1 MKAPLH
7 NLTACGLILSCLM
20 LLSSCAE
27 LACMNDR
34 KKIEELERQ
43 HQQGLVSN
51 KDYKREKGRLER
63 EIRENVD
70 FIKNER
76 GPLVTITYTP
86 PANAGDSEAVDN
98 GD

>member
-1 MKAPLH
+1 MKSPFN
-7 NLTACGLILSCLM
+7 NLTACGLILSCLL

-27 LACMNDR
+27 LACLNDR
-34 KKIEELERQ
+34 NKLEKLERQ

-51 KDYKREKGRLER
+51 RDYKREKGRMER

-70 FIKNER
+70 FIKYER

-86 PANAGDSEAVDN
+86 PANGGDSEAVAN

>member
-1 MKAPLH
+1 
-7 NLTACGLILSCLM
+7 
-20 LLSSCAE
+20 
-27 LACMNDR
+27 MNDR
-34 KKIEELERQ
+34 KKMEELERQ

-86 PANAGDSEAVDN
+86 
-98 GD
+98 

>member
-1 MKAPLH
+1 MKTRLN
-7 NLTACGLILSCLM
+7 NLTACGLILSCFM

-34 KKIEELERQ
+34 NKLGELERQ

-51 KDYKREKGRLER
+51 RDYKQEKGRLER

-70 FIKNER
+70 FIKYER

-86 PANAGDSEAVDN
+86 PANGGDSGAVDS
-98 GD
+98 GE